1 MKWLRVGMADEE
13 PPDWDPP
20 EVNIVESE
28 WNPKALKLLKEGMDY
43 AQYKAKRVFRFLH
56 LFSGPR
62 DVLKKALEEEAKK
75 EGVVATSCLVD
86 MTLLQTVHTWT

>member
-1 MKWLRVGMADEE
+1 MKSRRTG
-13 PPDWDPP
+13 DPP
-20 EVNIVESE
+20 EVDIVESE

-62 DVLKKALEEEAKK
+62 GRFEKGTGRRGQERGRRSGS
-75 EGVVATSCLVD
+75 GVI
-86 MTLLQTVHTWT
+86 